1 MDKNSLLYQLMAM
14 RTNGILN
21 EVAEQDEDYQ
31 AALSAVDPYA
41 DQLKAMQLPKETR
54 QLIDDYV
61 SGYNA
66 IGSSL
71 GQLAYLQG
79 FCDCR
84 ELLLTTAQPGKG
96 VQSDGLL

>member
-31 AALSAVDPYA
+31 AALS
-41 DQLKAMQLPKETR
+41 
-54 QLIDDYV
+54 
-61 SGYNA
+61 
-66 IGSSL
+66 L